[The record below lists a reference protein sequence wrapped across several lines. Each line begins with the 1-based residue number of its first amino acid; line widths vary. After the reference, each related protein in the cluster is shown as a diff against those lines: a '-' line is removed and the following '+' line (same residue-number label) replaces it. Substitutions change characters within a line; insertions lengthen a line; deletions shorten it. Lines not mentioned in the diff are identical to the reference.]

1 MGDPYK
7 EQAKIFKAVC
17 DEKRL
22 YIIDLLRKG
31 ERCACQ
37 LLEDLDISQP
47 SLSYHMK
54 VLVESGII
62 QSRQEGKWTHYSIS
76 EQGSE
81 YAVELLQSITKAE
94 SCTTDENEEC
104 VCQAN

>member
-1 MGDPYK
+1 MIYA
-7 EQAKIFKAVC
+7 EQARIFKAVC

-22 YIIDLLRKG
+22 YIIDLLRQG

-54 VLVESGII
+54 ILVESGIVR
-62 QSRQEGKWTHYSIS
+62 SRQDGKWTHYSIS
-76 EQGSE
+76 QAGSNQ
-81 YAVELLQSITKAE
+81 AIELLSSITSVSDEAE
-94 SCTTDENEEC
+94 ANCN
-104 VCQAN
+104 CQVV

>member
-1 MGDPYK
+1 MKNYA
-7 EQAKIFKAVC
+7 EQAKVFKAVC

-22 YIIDLLRKG
+22 YIIDLLRQG

-54 VLVESGII
+54 ILVESGIV

-76 EQGSE
+76 QAGSLQ
-81 YAVELLQSITKAE
+81 AVELLSEITNAE
-94 SCTTDENEEC
+94 DDAEASCN
-104 VCQAN
+104 CQVG

>member
-1 MGDPYK
+1 MNNQYAA
-7 EQAKIFKAVC
+7 QAKVFKAVC

-22 YIIDLLRKG
+22 YIIDLLRHG

-54 VLVESGII
+54 ILVESGII
-62 QSRQEGKWTHYSIS
+62 KSRQAGKWTHYSIS
-76 EQGSE
+76 RQGSE
-81 YAVELLQSITKAE
+81 QAISLLQEITQEHAGAAG
-94 SCTTDENEEC
+94 SCS
-104 VCQAN
+104 CQLRIG

>member
-1 MGDPYK
+1 MSNNYT
-7 EQAKIFKAVC
+7 EQAKVFKAVC

-22 YIIDLLRKG
+22 YIIDLLRQG

-54 VLVESGII
+54 ILVESGIV
-62 QSRQEGKWTHYSIS
+62 QTRQDGKWTHYSIS
-76 EQGSE
+76 QQGRSQ
-81 YAVELLQSITKAE
+81 ALNLLREITKIKDNAE
-94 SCTTDENEEC
+94 EK
-104 VCQAN
+104 

>member
-1 MGDPYK
+1 MNYT
-7 EQAKIFKAVC
+7 EQAKVFKAVC

-22 YIIDLLRKG
+22 YIIDLLRQG

-54 VLVESGII
+54 ILVESGIV
-62 QSRQEGKWTHYSIS
+62 QSRQNGKWTHYSIS
-76 EQGSE
+76 QNGSE
-81 YAVELLQSITKAE
+81 LAIRLLRDITLVNDDSEA
-94 SCTTDENEEC
+94 SCI
-104 VCQAN
+104 CQVRY